1 MAAKYPG
8 VQLHNGKLRIW
19 FMWQG
24 KQTFEPLYLEPTPT
38 NYSAAARLRKEISDK
53 IKYKIFNYAEYFPDS
68 PRARQTQSVNFEH
81 VANNWLKTLVG
92 KAPSTINGY
101 KKIINRYLLPE
112 LGSQLIKDIK
122 FSDLAV
128 LLSSFNVSAK
138 TRNNILTPIRQ
149 IFEMAH
155 IDGDIDINP
164 TVKLKTSKT
173 QKEPPDPLTMD
184 EMESVISYM
193 GKHYPEQIK
202 NYFEF
207 AFFAGMRTS
216 ELIALRWQDIDWK
229 TKTIRVQRAK
239 VLQQIKQT
247 KTYVIRD
254 VELNSRA
261 LSALKRQKQHTFLAN
276 EWIFLNPNTD
286 KQYTDDRPVRR
297 WAWIPTLKALGI
309 RHRPAYNTRHS
320 CATMMLMAGSNPAW
334 AAKQL
339 GHSIEVF
346 LKTYS
351 KWMDSND
358 KGKELSKME
367 KMLAEK

>member
-1 MAAKYPG
+1 M
-8 VQLHNGKLRIW
+8 
-19 FMWQG
+19 
-24 KQTFEPLYLEPTPT
+24 
-38 NYSAAARLRKEISDK
+38 RKEISDK